1 MTITYDQE
9 TDMLYIELVDRPS
22 TESEEAQPGLVLDFD
37 EAGRVV
43 GLEFEHA
50 SEKVDLTRLESR
62 RLPVLSAS
70 RSLKKS

>member
-9 TDMLYIELVDRPS
+9 ADMLYIELVDRPS
-22 TESEEAQPGLVLDFD
+22 TESEEVQPGLVLDFD